1 MSDSTEAT
9 EHNEDRTYT
18 REELDA
24 LMADSS
30 NELTGAVFDPVK
42 LGMVTEAQAAKALAH
57 RIHQRERVVFDAVR
71 DVWLQWGKDANDQPV
86 WQIVP
91 SNALD
96 YARTHVAAVAEA
108 FAGGDPKGDFKAKAR
123 AKLRARVGTSAGVG
137 ALAKLVLDVAR
148 RPGSVLYRR
157 ADLID
162 ADDKADQLW
171 AGGWLWYLRTNQNLE
186 PGEAMVPSGHESHN
200 NVHLKTTACA
210 PDINVKTPLWDA
222 LLDAIFADDDEARA
236 YFMAVMG
243 VCVTGTSDRVLPIL
257 YGPSGRGKS
266 YVMKL
271 ILDVMGSYGYA
282 ADASLL
288 GENPD
293 RASLAELEGKRL
305 VFVDEGPRAG
315 KLATERLKALTG
327 GTRQTTRANYQKPTS
342 WVPRFTLV
350 LTTNELPPVA
360 DPAVRARLRPV
371 DFGDSQADEVAAVA
385 NEIGDPETSRVWAR
399 ERPGVLAQLM
409 IHAGR
414 YLADRSVANA
424 PAWVNEALDDME
436 REQNPVKA
444 WLEDRTTDGE
454 TPSGALYEDF
464 VAWCNRAGIRNPWS
478 LNKWGHEVT
487 TCDYPAR
494 HTRTG
499 KVRQRALKPLEGR
512 VGWSPVTPVTPAVTP
527 ETAGGSQVNGVVNRQ
542 LSHPVTTV
550 TTSSPTNNDIEGVNV
565 YGGKIGNGPSRGH
578 SGHTGPDGGAS

>member
-1 MSDSTEAT
+1 MSHDEAI
-9 EHNEDRTYT
+9 EPDEDRTYT

-24 LMADSS
+24 LMAASS
-30 NELTGAVFDPVK
+30 DVLTGAVFDPAGV
-42 LGMVTEAQAAKALAH
+42 GMVTEAQAAKALAY
-57 RIHQRERVVFDAVR
+57 RIHQRERVVFDATR

-108 FAGGDPKGDFKAKAR
+108 FAPGDPKGDFKAKAR

-171 AGGWLWYLRTNQNLE
+171 AGGWLWYLRANQNLE
-186 PGEAMVPSGHESHN
+186 PGEAMLPSGYESHN
-200 NVHLKTTACA
+200 NVHLKTTVCA
-210 PDINVKTPLWDA
+210 PDINVKTPLWDE

-342 WVPRFTLV
+342 WTPRFTLV

-360 DPAVRARLRPV
+360 DPAVRARLRPI
-371 DFGDSQADEVAAVA
+371 DFSDSQPAEVAAVA
-385 NEIGDPETSRVWAR
+385 NEIGDPETSHVWAR

-424 PAWVNEALDDME
+424 PSWVNEALDDME
-436 REQNPVKA
+436 AEQNPVKA

-454 TPSGALYEDF
+454 ARATDLYADF

-478 LNKWGHEVT
+478 LSKWGQEMNTHGH
-487 TCDYPAR
+487 PAR
-494 HTRTG
+494 KTMHA
-499 KVRQRALKPLEGR
+499 KVRPRALKTLAGGL
-512 VGWSPVTPVTPAVTP
+512 GWTPGGVMDTRLDTQ
-527 ETAGGSQVNGVVNRQ
+527 TAGCPSVNVPVNRQ
-542 LSHPVTTV
+542 LSPAMDTMD
-550 TTSSPTNNDIEGVNV
+550 TSSPLTSVFEGVSDM
-565 YGGKIGNGPSRGH
+565 GEIKGNGCPSVH
-578 SGHTGPDGGAS
+578 SVHGGIAGGAS